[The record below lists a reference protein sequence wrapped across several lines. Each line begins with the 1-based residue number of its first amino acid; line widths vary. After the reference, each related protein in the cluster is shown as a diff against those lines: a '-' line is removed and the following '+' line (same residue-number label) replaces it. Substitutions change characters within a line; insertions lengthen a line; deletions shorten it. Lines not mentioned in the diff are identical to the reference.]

1 MNRLMSSY
9 KGSPAARMFTLRI
22 VFALALAAT
31 LTGCAVG
38 PKYRRPTVNL
48 QPFHNAPS
56 IEARTT
62 SLPAPP
68 LDQWW
73 TSFHD
78 PELTRIVK
86 RALDQ
91 NLDLAAAMTRVQQAR
106 AAAQGAGARRMPSG
120 NLYASTTTLYQS
132 TESMTGRLASH
143 LPGYSRTQN
152 YYDLG
157 FIASWETDLFGG
169 LKKGAQAATAEAQ
182 AAEASHTGTRITV
195 AAEAA
200 DAYMQIRGAQARL
213 IFAKDQIVT
222 DEHLVELVQQ
232 RKDAGVASDREL
244 AQAQALLSQ
253 AKATIPL
260 LTVSLET
267 QLNRLDVLMGA
278 QPGTYA
284 AELSSVADIPDVPEI
299 SGYGTP
305 TDLLRRRP
313 DIIAAER
320 MVAASN
326 ARIGQALAEYY
337 PKLSLSGIVGSQ
349 ALAPAHLFEQQGFQP
364 ISVVGLRWRLFDFGA
379 VAAEVKRARG
389 ANAEA
394 LLQYQSSA
402 LHAAEDVEGA
412 FSLLVQSENRRN
424 EILHEIA
431 ELQRVR
437 DLSEQSYT
445 AGVIALTDV
454 HAITARAET
463 VTAAK
468 AKAVQAA
475 ADEARYRGL
484 VKTGAVSASTYDQI
498 KAASDAAQ
506 AELAAATAQEQVARD
521 EGGYSQLVADADGIV
536 VETLAEP
543 GQVVIFANDLS

>member
-1 MNRLMSSY
+1 MNCLMLSD
-9 KGSPAARMFTLRI
+9 KDSPDARKFILRMSL
-22 VFALALAAT
+22 ALALGAS
-31 LTGCAVG
+31 LSGCAVG
-38 PKYRRPTVNL
+38 PKYHRPTAKL

-56 IEARTT
+56 MESRTA
-62 SLPAPP
+62 SLSAPP

-73 TSFHD
+73 TGFHD

-86 RALDQ
+86 PTLDQ
-91 NLDLAAAMTRVQQAR
+91 NLDLAAAMTRVQQAH
-106 AAAQGAGARRMPSG
+106 AAARGAGAQRLPSG
-120 NLYASTTTLYQS
+120 NLYASTTSLYQS

-143 LPGYSRTQN
+143 APGYNRSQN

-157 FIASWETDLFGG
+157 FMASWETDLFGG

-200 DAYMQIRGAQARL
+200 DAYMQVRGAQARL
-213 IFAKDQIVT
+213 NFAKDQIAT
-222 DEHLVELVQQ
+222 DSHLVELVQQ
-232 RKDAGVASDREL
+232 RRDAGVASDREL

-284 AELSSVADIPDVPEI
+284 AELSSVADIPDLPEI
-299 SGYGTP
+299 SGYGT
-305 TDLLRRRP
+305 TTELLRRRP

-337 PKLSLSGIVGSQ
+337 PKLSLTGIVGSQ

-364 ISVVGLRWRLFDFGA
+364 ISVVGLRWRLFDFGS

-402 LHAAEDVEGA
+402 LHAAEDVEDA

-424 EILHEIA
+424 EILREIA

-437 DLSEQSYT
+437 DLSEQSYS

-454 HAITARAET
+454 LDADRQLLAAKDGLAVARESAARA
-463 VTAAK
+463 
-468 AKAVQAA
+468 AVGS
-475 ADEARYRGL
+475 YRAL
-484 VKTGAVSASTYDQI
+484 
-498 KAASDAAQ
+498 
-506 AELAAATAQEQVARD
+506 
-521 EGGYSQLVADADGIV
+521 GGGWL
-536 VETLAEP
+536 P
-543 GQVVIFANDLS
+543 

>member
-1 MNRLMSSY
+1 MNSLMSDKVSL
-9 KGSPAARMFTLRI
+9 AARKFILRMSL
-22 VFALALAAT
+22 ALALGAS
-31 LTGCAVG
+31 LSGCAVG
-38 PKYRRPTVNL
+38 PKYHRPTVDL
-48 QPFHNAPS
+48 QAFHNAPS
-56 IEARTT
+56 IETRAA

-73 TSFHD
+73 TGFHD
-78 PELTRIVK
+78 PELTRIVQ

-91 NLDLAAAMTRVQQAR
+91 NLDLAAAMARVQQAHATAR
-106 AAAQGAGARRMPSG
+106 GAGAQRMPSG
-120 NLYASTTTLYQS
+120 NLYASTTTLSQS
-132 TESMTGRLASH
+132 TESMTGRAASH
-143 LPGYSRTQN
+143 LPGYDRHQN

-169 LKKGAQAATAEAQ
+169 LKKGAEAAAAEAQ
-182 AAEASHTGTRITV
+182 AAEALRTGTRITV

-213 IFAKDQIVT
+213 IFAKGQIAT

-232 RKDAGVASDREL
+232 RRDAGIASDREL
-244 AQAQALLSQ
+244 AQAQAVLSQ

-260 LTVSLET
+260 LTVSLEA

-299 SGYGTP
+299 SGFGAP

-320 MVAASN
+320 TVAASN
-326 ARIGQALAEYY
+326 ARIGQAISEYY

-349 ALAPAHLFEQQGFQP
+349 AIAPAHLFEQQGFQP
-364 ISVVGLRWRLFDFGA
+364 ISVVGLRWRLFDFGR
-379 VAAEVKRARG
+379 VASEVAQARG

-394 LLQYQSSA
+394 LVQYRNSA
-402 LHAAEDVEGA
+402 LHAAEDVEDA

-424 EILHEIA
+424 EILREID

-437 DLSEQSYT
+437 DRSEESYA
-445 AGVIALTDV
+445 AGVIGLTDV
-454 HAITARAET
+454 LDADRQLLVAKDELAVARESAARA
-463 VTAAK
+463 
-468 AKAVQAA
+468 AVGSFRA
-475 ADEARYRGL
+475 L
-484 VKTGAVSASTYDQI
+484 
-498 KAASDAAQ
+498 
-506 AELAAATAQEQVARD
+506 
-521 EGGYSQLVADADGIV
+521 GGGWL
-536 VETLAEP
+536 P
-543 GQVVIFANDLS
+543 

>member
-1 MNRLMSSY
+1 MNRLMAVY
-9 KGSPAARMFTLRI
+9 KASLGARKFTLR
-22 VFALALAAT
+22 VGSVLALAAT

-38 PKYRRPTVNL
+38 PKYQRPSVKL

-73 TSFHD
+73 MGFRD

-86 RALDQ
+86 RALGQ

-106 AAAQGAGARRMPSG
+106 AAAQGAGARRLPSG
-120 NLYASTTTLYQS
+120 SLNASTTSLYQS
-132 TESMTGRLASH
+132 TEGMTGRLGSH

-169 LKKGAQAATAEAQ
+169 LKRGAQAATAEAQ
-182 AAEASHTGTRITV
+182 AAEALHAGTRVTV

-213 IFAKDQIVT
+213 VFAKDQIAT
-222 DEHLVELVQQ
+222 DQHLVELVQQ
-232 RKDAGVASDREL
+232 RKDAGIASDREL

-260 LTVSLET
+260 LTVSLEA

-284 AELSSVADIPDVPEI
+284 AELTSVADIPELPEI
-299 SGYGTP
+299 SGYATP
-305 TDLLRRRP
+305 ADLLRRRP

-349 ALAPAHLFEQQGFQP
+349 ALAPGHLFEQQGFQP
-364 ISVVGLRWRLFDFGA
+364 ISVIGLRWRLFDFGA

-394 LLQYQSSA
+394 LIQYQSSV
-402 LHAAEDVEGA
+402 LQAAEDVEDA

-424 EILHEIA
+424 EILREIA

-437 DLSEQSYT
+437 DLSEQSYA

-454 HAITARAET
+454 LDADRQLLAAKDDLAVARESAARA
-463 VTAAK
+463 
-468 AKAVQAA
+468 AVGS
-475 ADEARYRGL
+475 YRAL
-484 VKTGAVSASTYDQI
+484 
-498 KAASDAAQ
+498 
-506 AELAAATAQEQVARD
+506 
-521 EGGYSQLVADADGIV
+521 GGGWLQ
-536 VETLAEP
+536 
-543 GQVVIFANDLS
+543 

>member
-1 MNRLMSSY
+1 MNRLRSFY
-9 KGSPAARMFTLRI
+9 KGSPAARKFTLRMG
-22 VFALALAAT
+22 FALALAAT
-31 LTGCAVG
+31 LSGCAVG
-38 PKYRRPTVNL
+38 PKYHPPTVNL
-48 QPFHNAPS
+48 QPFHNASS

-62 SLPAPP
+62 SLQAPP

-73 TSFHD
+73 TGFRD

-86 RALDQ
+86 RALDE
-91 NLDLAAAMTRVQQAR
+91 NLDLAAALARVQQAR

-132 TESMTGRLASH
+132 TESTTGRLASH
-143 LPGYSRTQN
+143 LPGYSRAQN

-157 FIASWETDLFGG
+157 FTASWETDLFGG
-169 LKKGAQAATAEAQ
+169 LKRGAQAATAEAQ
-182 AAEASHTGTRITV
+182 AAEASQMGTRITV

-213 IFAKDQIVT
+213 IFAREQIAT

-232 RKDAGVASDREL
+232 RRDAGIASDREL

-260 LTVSLET
+260 LTVSLEA

-284 AELSSVADIPDVPEI
+284 AELSPVADIPEVPNI
-299 SGYGTP
+299 SAYGTP

-326 ARIGQALAEYY
+326 ARIGQALSEYY

-349 ALAPAHLFEQQGFQP
+349 AIAPAHLFEQQGFQP

-379 VAAEVKRARG
+379 VAAEVKQARG

-394 LLQYQSSA
+394 LLQYRSTA
-402 LHAAEDVEGA
+402 LHAAEDVEDA
-412 FSLLVQSENRRN
+412 FSLLVESENRRN
-424 EILHEIA
+424 EIVREIA

-437 DLSEQSYT
+437 DLSEQSYS

-454 HAITARAET
+454 LDADRQLLAAKDDLAVARESAARA
-463 VTAAK
+463 
-468 AKAVQAA
+468 AVGS
-475 ADEARYRGL
+475 YRAL
-484 VKTGAVSASTYDQI
+484 
-498 KAASDAAQ
+498 
-506 AELAAATAQEQVARD
+506 
-521 EGGYSQLVADADGIV
+521 GGGWL
-536 VETLAEP
+536 P
-543 GQVVIFANDLS
+543 

>member
-1 MNRLMSSY
+1 MSDKVSL
-9 KGSPAARMFTLRI
+9 AARKFILRMSL
-22 VFALALAAT
+22 ALALGAS
-31 LTGCAVG
+31 LSGCAVG
-38 PKYRRPTVNL
+38 PKYHRPTVEL

-56 IEARTT
+56 IETRTA

-73 TSFHD
+73 TGFHD

-86 RALDQ
+86 RALDE
-91 NLDLAAAMTRVQQAR
+91 NLDLAAAMTRVQQAH
-106 AAAQGAGARRMPSG
+106 AAARGAGARRMPSG
-120 NLYASTTTLYQS
+120 NLYASTTTLSQS
-132 TESMTGRLASH
+132 TESVTGRAASH

-169 LKKGAQAATAEAQ
+169 LKKGAAAAAAEAQ
-182 AAEASHTGTRITV
+182 AAEALRTGTRITV

-213 IFAKDQIVT
+213 IFAKGQIAT
-222 DEHLVELVQQ
+222 DDHLVELVQQ
-232 RKDAGVASDREL
+232 RRDAGIASDREL
-244 AQAQALLSQ
+244 AQAQAVLSQ

-260 LTVSLET
+260 LTVSLEA

-299 SGYGTP
+299 SGFGAP

-320 MVAASN
+320 TVAASN
-326 ARIGQALAEYY
+326 ARIGQAISEYY

-349 ALAPAHLFEQQGFQP
+349 AIAPAHLFEQQGFQP
-364 ISVVGLRWRLFDFGA
+364 ISVVGLRWRLFDFGR
-379 VAAEVKRARG
+379 VASEVAQARG

-394 LLQYQSSA
+394 LIQYQSSA
-402 LHAAEDVEGA
+402 LHAAEDVEDA

-454 HAITARAET
+454 LDADRQLLAAKDDLAVARESAARA
-463 VTAAK
+463 AIGS
-468 AKAVQAA
+468 
-475 ADEARYRGL
+475 YRAL
-484 VKTGAVSASTYDQI
+484 
-498 KAASDAAQ
+498 
-506 AELAAATAQEQVARD
+506 
-521 EGGYSQLVADADGIV
+521 GGGWL
-536 VETLAEP
+536 P
-543 GQVVIFANDLS
+543 

>member
-1 MNRLMSSY
+1 M
-9 KGSPAARMFTLRI
+9 
-22 VFALALAAT
+22 
-31 LTGCAVG
+31 
-38 PKYRRPTVNL
+38 
-48 QPFHNAPS
+48 
-56 IEARTT
+56 
-62 SLPAPP
+62 
-68 LDQWW
+68 
-73 TSFHD
+73 
-78 PELTRIVK
+78 
-86 RALDQ
+86 
-91 NLDLAAAMTRVQQAR
+91 
-106 AAAQGAGARRMPSG
+106 
-120 NLYASTTTLYQS
+120 
-132 TESMTGRLASH
+132 
-143 LPGYSRTQN
+143 PGYDRYQN

-182 AAEASHTGTRITV
+182 AAEARRTGTRITV

-213 IFAKDQIVT
+213 IFAKDQIST
-222 DEHLVELVQQ
+222 DAHLVELVQQ

-260 LTVSLET
+260 LTVSLEA

-284 AELSSVADIPDVPEI
+284 AELTPVVDIPDVPEI
-299 SGYGTP
+299 SGYGTA

-364 ISVVGLRWRLFDFGA
+364 ISVVGLRWRLFDFGR
-379 VAAEVKRARG
+379 VAAEVEGARG

-394 LLQYQSSA
+394 LLQYRSSV
-402 LHAAEDVEGA
+402 LHAAEDVEDA

-424 EILHEIA
+424 EILREIA

-454 HAITARAET
+454 LDADRQLLAAKDELAVARESSARA
-463 VTAAK
+463 AIGS
-468 AKAVQAA
+468 
-475 ADEARYRGL
+475 YRAL
-484 VKTGAVSASTYDQI
+484 
-498 KAASDAAQ
+498 
-506 AELAAATAQEQVARD
+506 
-521 EGGYSQLVADADGIV
+521 GGGWL
-536 VETLAEP
+536 P
-543 GQVVIFANDLS
+543 

>member
-1 MNRLMSSY
+1 MNCLMLSD
-9 KGSPAARMFTLRI
+9 KDSPDARKFILRMSL
-22 VFALALAAT
+22 ALALGAS
-31 LTGCAVG
+31 LSGCAVG
-38 PKYRRPTVNL
+38 PKYHRPAVNL

-56 IEARTT
+56 IETRSA
-62 SLPAPP
+62 SLSPPP

-73 TSFHD
+73 TGFHD
-78 PELTRIVK
+78 SELTRIVK
-86 RALDQ
+86 RALDE

-106 AAAQGAGARRMPSG
+106 AAAQGAGAQRLPSG
-120 NLYASTTTLYQS
+120 NLYASTTTLSQS
-132 TESMTGRLASH
+132 TESMTGRAASH
-143 LPGYSRTQN
+143 LPGYDRHQN

-157 FIASWETDLFGG
+157 VMASWETDLFGG

-182 AAEASHTGTRITV
+182 AAEALHIGTRVTV
-195 AAEAA
+195 AAEGA

-213 IFAKDQIVT
+213 IFANDQIAT
-222 DEHLVELVQQ
+222 DKHLVELVQQ
-232 RKDAGVASDREL
+232 RRDAGVASDREL

-260 LTVSLET
+260 LTVSLEA

-284 AELSSVADIPDVPEI
+284 AELSSVAEIPDVPEI

-305 TDLLRRRP
+305 TELLRRRP

-326 ARIGQALAEYY
+326 ARIGQALADYY

-349 ALAPAHLFEQQGFQP
+349 AVAPAHLFEQQGFQP

-394 LLQYQSSA
+394 LLQYRSSV
-402 LHAAEDVEGA
+402 LHAAEDVEDA

-424 EILHEIA
+424 EIVREIA
-431 ELQRVR
+431 ELQRAR
-437 DLSEQSYT
+437 DLSQESYA
-445 AGVIALTDV
+445 AGVIGLTDV
-454 HAITARAET
+454 LGADRQLLAAKDDLAVARESAARA
-463 VTAAK
+463 
-468 AKAVQAA
+468 AVGS
-475 ADEARYRGL
+475 YRAL
-484 VKTGAVSASTYDQI
+484 
-498 KAASDAAQ
+498 
-506 AELAAATAQEQVARD
+506 
-521 EGGYSQLVADADGIV
+521 GGGWL
-536 VETLAEP
+536 P
-543 GQVVIFANDLS
+543 

>member
-1 MNRLMSSY
+1 
-9 KGSPAARMFTLRI
+9 
-22 VFALALAAT
+22 
-31 LTGCAVG
+31 
-38 PKYRRPTVNL
+38 
-48 QPFHNAPS
+48 
-56 IEARTT
+56 
-62 SLPAPP
+62 
-68 LDQWW
+68 
-73 TSFHD
+73 
-78 PELTRIVK
+78 
-86 RALDQ
+86 
-91 NLDLAAAMTRVQQAR
+91 
-106 AAAQGAGARRMPSG
+106 
-120 NLYASTTTLYQS
+120 
-132 TESMTGRLASH
+132 MTGRLASH

-169 LKKGAQAATAEAQ
+169 LRKGAQAATAEAQ

-299 SGYGTP
+299 SAYGTP

-320 MVAASN
+320 MIAASN
-326 ARIGQALAEYY
+326 ARIGQALTEYY

-349 ALAPAHLFEQQGFQP
+349 AIAPAHLLEQQGFQP
-364 ISVVGLRWRLFDFGA
+364 INVVGLRWRLFDFGA

-402 LHAAEDVEGA
+402 LHAAEDVEDA

-424 EILHEIA
+424 EILREIA

-454 HAITARAET
+454 LDADRQLLAAKDDLAVARESAARA
-463 VTAAK
+463 
-468 AKAVQAA
+468 AVGS
-475 ADEARYRGL
+475 YRAL
-484 VKTGAVSASTYDQI
+484 
-498 KAASDAAQ
+498 
-506 AELAAATAQEQVARD
+506 
-521 EGGYSQLVADADGIV
+521 GGGWL
-536 VETLAEP
+536 P
-543 GQVVIFANDLS
+543 

>member
-1 MNRLMSSY
+1 MCSMLSY
-9 KGSPAARMFTLRI
+9 RSSPAMCKLAHRI
-22 VFALALAAT
+22 GFALALSASM
-31 LTGCAVG
+31 TGCAVG

-56 IEARTT
+56 VEARIT

-73 TSFHD
+73 TGFRD

-106 AAAQGAGARRMPSG
+106 GAAQGAGARRMPSG

-143 LPGYSRTQN
+143 LPGYSRAQN

-157 FIASWETDLFGG
+157 FMASWETDLFGG

-182 AAEASHTGTRITV
+182 AAEASQAGTRITV

-200 DAYMQIRGAQARL
+200 DAYLQIRGAQARL
-213 IFAKDQIVT
+213 IFANDQIAT
-222 DEHLVELVQQ
+222 DQHLVELVQQ
-232 RKDAGVASDREL
+232 RRDAGIASDREL

-260 LTVSLET
+260 LTVSLEA

-284 AELSSVADIPDVPEI
+284 AELSSVAEIPDVLEI

-305 TDLLRRRP
+305 TELLRRRP

-326 ARIGQALAEYY
+326 ARIGQSLAEYY
-337 PKLSLSGIVGSQ
+337 PKLSVSGIVGSQ

-364 ISVVGLRWRLFDFGA
+364 VSVVGLRWRLFDFGR
-379 VAAEVKRARG
+379 VASEVKRARG

-394 LLQYQSSA
+394 LLQYRSAA
-402 LHAAEDVEGA
+402 LHAAEDVEDA
-412 FSLLVQSENRRN
+412 FSLLVQSENHRN
-424 EILHEIA
+424 EIVREIA

-437 DLSEQSYT
+437 DLSEQSYA

-454 HAITARAET
+454 LDADRQLLAAKDDLAVARESAARA
-463 VTAAK
+463 
-468 AKAVQAA
+468 AVGS
-475 ADEARYRGL
+475 YRAL
-484 VKTGAVSASTYDQI
+484 
-498 KAASDAAQ
+498 
-506 AELAAATAQEQVARD
+506 
-521 EGGYSQLVADADGIV
+521 GGGWL
-536 VETLAEP
+536 P
-543 GQVVIFANDLS
+543 

>member
-1 MNRLMSSY
+1 MNGLMLSY
-9 KGSPAARMFTLRI
+9 KGSPTARKFIRRMSL
-22 VFALALAAT
+22 ALALGAS
-31 LTGCAVG
+31 LSGCAVG
-38 PKYRRPTVNL
+38 PKYQRPTVTL
-48 QPFHNAPS
+48 QPFHNGPS
-56 IEARTT
+56 IETRTAV
-62 SLPAPP
+62 LPAPP

-73 TSFHD
+73 TGFRD
-78 PELTRIVK
+78 RELTRIVS
-86 RALDQ
+86 RALNE
-91 NLDLAAAMTRVQQAR
+91 NLDLAAAITRVQQAR

-120 NLYASTTTLYQS
+120 NLYVSTTTLSQS
-132 TESMTGRLASH
+132 TESMTGRAASH
-143 LPGYSRTQN
+143 LPGYDRHQN

-157 FIASWETDLFGG
+157 FMASWETDLFGG

-182 AAEASHTGTRITV
+182 AAEALQTGTRITV

-200 DAYMQIRGAQARL
+200 DAYMQVRGAQARL
-213 IFAKDQIVT
+213 IFAKDQIAT
-222 DEHLVELVQQ
+222 DQHLVELVQQ

-253 AKATIPL
+253 AKATVPL
-260 LTVSLET
+260 LTVSLEA

-284 AELSSVADIPDVPEI
+284 AELSSVADIPEVPEI

-305 TDLLRRRP
+305 TELLRRRP

-349 ALAPAHLFEQQGFQP
+349 AVAPAHLFEQQGFQP

-379 VAAEVKRARG
+379 VAAEVKRSRG

-394 LLQYQSSA
+394 LLQYRSTA
-402 LHAAEDVEGA
+402 LHAAEDVEDA

-424 EILHEIA
+424 EILREIG

-437 DLSEQSYT
+437 DLSEESYA

-454 HAITARAET
+454 LDADRQLLAAKDDLAVARESAARA
-463 VTAAK
+463 AIGS
-468 AKAVQAA
+468 
-475 ADEARYRGL
+475 YRAL
-484 VKTGAVSASTYDQI
+484 
-498 KAASDAAQ
+498 
-506 AELAAATAQEQVARD
+506 
-521 EGGYSQLVADADGIV
+521 GGGWLPESK
-536 VETLAEP
+536 P
-543 GQVVIFANDLS
+543 NK

>member
-1 MNRLMSSY
+1 MNCLMLSD
-9 KGSPAARMFTLRI
+9 KDSPDARKFILRMSL
-22 VFALALAAT
+22 ALALGAS
-31 LTGCAVG
+31 LGGCAVG
-38 PKYRRPTVNL
+38 PKYHRPAVDL
-48 QPFHNAPS
+48 QAFHNAPS
-56 IEARTT
+56 IETRTT

-73 TSFHD
+73 TGFHD

-86 RALDQ
+86 RTLEQ

-106 AAAQGAGARRMPSG
+106 AAARGAGAQRMPSG
-120 NLYASTTTLYQS
+120 NLYASTTTLSQS
-132 TESMTGRLASH
+132 TESMTGRAASH
-143 LPGYSRTQN
+143 LPGYDRHQN

-157 FIASWETDLFGG
+157 FMASWETDLFGG

-182 AAEASHTGTRITV
+182 AAEALHSGTRISV

-213 IFAKDQIVT
+213 IFAKDQIAT

-232 RKDAGVASDREL
+232 RRDAGVASDREL
-244 AQAQALLSQ
+244 AQAQALLWQ

-260 LTVSLET
+260 LTVALEA

-284 AELSSVADIPDVPEI
+284 AELSPVANIPDAPEI
-299 SGYGTP
+299 SGFGTP
-305 TDLLRRRP
+305 NDLLRRRP

-320 MVAASN
+320 TVAASN

-394 LLQYQSSA
+394 LIQYQSSV
-402 LHAAEDVEGA
+402 LHASEDVEDA

-424 EILHEIA
+424 EIVREIA
-431 ELQRVR
+431 ELERES
-437 DLSEQSYT
+437 DMSEQTYA
-445 AGVIALTDV
+445 AGVIALIDV
-454 HAITARAET
+454 LDADRQLLAAKDDLAVARESAARA
-463 VTAAK
+463 
-468 AKAVQAA
+468 AVGS
-475 ADEARYRGL
+475 YRAL
-484 VKTGAVSASTYDQI
+484 
-498 KAASDAAQ
+498 
-506 AELAAATAQEQVARD
+506 
-521 EGGYSQLVADADGIV
+521 GGGWL
-536 VETLAEP
+536 P
-543 GQVVIFANDLS
+543 

>member
-1 MNRLMSSY
+1 MNCLMLSY
-9 KGSPAARMFTLRI
+9 KGWPAARKFILRMSL
-22 VFALALAAT
+22 ALALGAS
-31 LTGCAVG
+31 LSGCAVG
-38 PKYRRPTVNL
+38 PKYNRPTVTL

-56 IEARTT
+56 VEARTT

-73 TSFHD
+73 TGFRD
-78 PELTRIVK
+78 PELTRIVE

-106 AAAQGAGARRMPSG
+106 AAAQGAGARRLPSA
-120 NLYASTTTLYQS
+120 NLYAATTTLSQS

-143 LPGYSRTQN
+143 APGYDRQQN

-182 AAEASHTGTRITV
+182 AAVALHMGTRITV

-213 IFAKDQIVT
+213 IFAKGQIDT
-222 DEHLVELVQQ
+222 DNHLVELVQQ
-232 RKDAGVASDREL
+232 RKDAGIASDREL

-260 LTVSLET
+260 LTVSLEA

-284 AELSSVADIPDVPEI
+284 AELSSVADIPGVPEI

-305 TDLLRRRP
+305 TELLRRRP

-320 MVAASN
+320 MIAASN

-337 PKLSLSGIVGSQ
+337 PKLSLSGIVGAQ
-349 ALAPAHLFEQQGFQP
+349 ALAPVHLFEQQGFQP
-364 ISVVGLRWRLFDFGA
+364 VSVAGLRWRLFDFGA

-394 LLQYQSSA
+394 LLEYQSA
-402 LHAAEDVEGA
+402 VLHAAEDVEDA
-412 FSLLVQSENRRN
+412 FSLLVQSENRRS
-424 EILHEIA
+424 EILHEIE
-431 ELQRVR
+431 ELQRGR
-437 DLSEQSYT
+437 DLSEESY
-445 AGVIALTDV
+445 AGGVIALTDV
-454 HAITARAET
+454 LDADRQLLLAKDELAVAQETAARA
-463 VTAAK
+463 
-468 AKAVQAA
+468 AVGS
-475 ADEARYRGL
+475 YRAL
-484 VKTGAVSASTYDQI
+484 
-498 KAASDAAQ
+498 
-506 AELAAATAQEQVARD
+506 
-521 EGGYSQLVADADGIV
+521 GGGWL
-536 VETLAEP
+536 P
-543 GQVVIFANDLS
+543 